1 MAWEEPRSGRPDVLL
16 QFRQCCRSF
25 APSEQSRVSVV
36 GVSVRSLREGGAAPL
51 LTQVHLFPCVVRK
64 DALFCETTTVIFFS
78 FFFNDSSFLI
88 FLFLEIFSQF
98 PKLWN

>member
-1 MAWEEPRSGRPDVLL
+1 MA
-16 QFRQCCRSF
+16 
-25 APSEQSRVSVV
+25 
-36 GVSVRSLREGGAAPL
+36 VSVRSLCEGGAGRHL
-51 LTQVHLFPCVVRK
+51 RQVYLVFGVVRK

-78 FFFNDSSFLI
+78 FFFNHSSFLI